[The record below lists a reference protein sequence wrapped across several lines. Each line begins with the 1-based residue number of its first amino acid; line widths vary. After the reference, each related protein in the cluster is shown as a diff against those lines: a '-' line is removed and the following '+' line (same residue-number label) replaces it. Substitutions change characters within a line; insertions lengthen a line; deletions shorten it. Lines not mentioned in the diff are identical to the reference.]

1 MSAAPVRAPPRS
13 AVAPPLFGALRC
25 GAGTGVR
32 VPIRSVTG
40 DGFFGP
46 AIPAGRRS
54 GNLDLGRGRRDV
66 HHVGGHGSKRPGH
79 RAWSCQDRGFHP
91 RAYQGPGRGRESPV
105 SRCDDDP
112 IEPGADVLRQ
122 NVQECQVRAVGAGAH
137 DVADARPTASDGQ
150 QADMA
155 EAHHHLVVR
164 LKLQRAVES
173 GFGPLDLALV
183 PAGAADQVLDVNGD
197 EAASAPCNTP
207 VSTVPSVVS
216 KVRI

>member
-32 VPIRSVTG
+32 VPIRSVAG
-40 DGFFGP
+40 DGFFGQ
-46 AIPAGRRS
+46 AIPAGLRS

-66 HHVGGHGSKRPGH
+66 HHVGGHGSKGPGH
-79 RAWSCQDRGFHP
+79 RAGSCQDRGFHP

-164 LKLQRAVES
+164 LKRQRAVES

-216 KVRI
+216 QVRI